1 MLSTIPNV
9 KRAEISSTSPKAT
22 SQTISHHN
30 PQLPRSESNK
40 SLNSKKNESLTAL
53 SFSNDPD
60 GKVEDAGLS
69 KEEKTQ
75 PIFDDKR
82 HNVKTDPELEHHTNL
97 KSIQIEK
104 SVNNDR
110 SILANCSSN
119 ISDMSR

>member
-22 SQTISHHN
+22 SQAISHHN
-30 PQLPRSESNK
+30 PQLPGSESNK

-75 PIFDDKR
+75 PIFDGVLATVVLVLSLGWTNPDKL
-82 HNVKTDPELEHHTNL
+82 VGLSLSGLDGL
-97 KSIQIEK
+97 
-104 SVNNDR
+104 
-110 SILANCSSN
+110 SSA
-119 ISDMSR
+119 SHAGFL